1 MESIGKAP
9 RIRASPPPEGL
20 EHPGTLLKS
29 ERVEIVLHAVAAAA
43 TDVHAAIFIKVRLFI
58 FKIYMLC
65 AKCVNYNNPYIAVA
79 LFEIKMGAI

>member
-1 MESIGKAP
+1 MAWTVSEKLRGFG
-9 RIRASPPPEGL
+9 RPEGL
-20 EHPGTLLKS
+20 EHPGTLFKS

-43 TDVHAAIFIKVRLFI
+43 TDVHAAILIKVRLFM
-58 FKIYMLC
+58 FVIYMLC